1 MCGIFGYLNFHRK
14 RSRKEILAILV
25 NGLKRLE
32 YRGYDSAGIAF
43 DSDILLPNN
52 ALMTKIIKQ
61 SGRVKELENKIIGN
75 REVDEEKLFDMHFG
89 IAHTRWATHGEP
101 SETNSHPQTS
111 GIDNE
116 FVVVHNGI
124 ISNYKDIQK
133 YLKNRGYEQSSQTDT
148 ELIVLL
154 MKYIYEKHQKLNEH
168 LTFVQLVSM
177 VLELLDGAY
186 ALVFKSSYFPDQAI
200 ATRKS
205 SPLIVGLKF
214 EKSESNFNVPIISHS
229 TPFKTEYACATV
241 VPDHF
246 PNYSSDRI
254 AGAEYFFAS
263 DASAIIEHTKR
274 VIYLEDCDIVHVHD
288 GCKFTLK

>member
-43 DSDILLPNN
+43 DSDVILPNN
-52 ALMTKIIKQ
+52 TLMTKYIDIYNILDYKA
-61 SGRVKELENKIIGN
+61 I
-75 REVDEEKLFDMHFG
+75 
-89 IAHTRWATHGEP
+89 WALT
-101 SETNSHPQTS
+101 
-111 GIDNE
+111 IE

-133 YLKNRGYEQSSQTDT
+133 YLKIRGYEQSSQTDT

-154 MKYIYEKHQKLNEH
+154 MKYIYEKHQKLNEY

-186 ALVFKSSYFPDQAI
+186 ALVFKSSYFPDEAI

-205 SPLIVGLKF
+205 SPLIIGLKF

-274 VIYLEDCDIVHVHD
+274 VIYLEDCDIVHVHE